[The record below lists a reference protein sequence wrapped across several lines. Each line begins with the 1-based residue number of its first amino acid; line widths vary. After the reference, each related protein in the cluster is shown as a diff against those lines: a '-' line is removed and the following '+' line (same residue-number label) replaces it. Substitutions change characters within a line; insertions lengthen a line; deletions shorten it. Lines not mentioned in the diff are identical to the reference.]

1 MSGQEKKYKDNFTLD
16 DVISTLPEY
25 TTTGVSE
32 NRAVLQVKMQD
43 KGKLKE
49 NFKKE
54 FILSWEEK
62 KEQLKNEYG
71 IASYEAFTT
80 NGTKETAADQNW
92 NNANGGL
99 KVKFMDSENQ
109 PVAFI
114 WMRPSGTEP
123 VFRIMCDVKGNG
135 TQEEK
140 ALLEWET
147 ELLQKADIE
156 S

>member
-1 MSGQEKKYKDNFTLD
+1 M
-16 DVISTLPEY
+16 
-25 TTTGVSE
+25 
-32 NRAVLQVKMQD
+32 
-43 KGKLKE
+43 
-49 NFKKE
+49 
-54 FILSWEEK
+54 
-62 KEQLKNEYG
+62 
-71 IASYEAFTT
+71 T
-80 NGTKETAADQNW
+80 NGTKETAAGQNW

-123 VFRIMCDVKGNG
+123 VFRMMCDVKGNG

>member
-1 MSGQEKKYKDNFTLD
+1 
-16 DVISTLPEY
+16 
-25 TTTGVSE
+25 
-32 NRAVLQVKMQD
+32 MQD

-49 NFKKE
+49 NFRKE
-54 FILSWEEK
+54 FISSWEEK

-71 IASYEAFTT
+71 ISSYEAFTT
-80 NGTKETAADQNW
+80 NGTKETAAAQNW

-99 KVKFMDSENQ
+99 KVKFLDSSNQ
-109 PVAFI
+109 PIAFI

-123 VFRIMCDVKGNG
+123 VFRIMCDVKGNK